1 MAAKSTKPAEKLG
14 YEEAREK
21 LAEIVA
27 QLESGQ
33 VPLSGAMELWE
44 QGEKLAAICSEWLEG
59 AKTRIEETRDQAGD

>member
-1 MAAKSTKPAEKLG
+1 MAAKPKEPAGEKLG

-44 QGEKLAAICSEWLEG
+44 QGEKLAAVCSEWLEG
-59 AKTRIEETRDQAGD
+59 AKARIEEARD